1 LVNVC
6 FLTPEFYPVT
16 GGTGSYVYNLSRLL
30 IRCGNEVFVVTKDGG
45 CYPNLAEAIHTV
57 FIKSA
62 GLPVID
68 PLLFYRAS
76 RRKLSELK
84 SYCKIDILH
93 ANLPLIP
100 NFAVP
105 RDLGEALI
113 STVHSTWEGE
123 ANAVKHEAFNRL
135 NLNEKIVRLF
145 TWFLK
150 QFEYDLL
157 KRSDRIIAV
166 SEYTKGEILRNYD
179 LPAWKIKVIFN
190 GVDLEKFKPANDKVA
205 IKRRLGFKEDE
216 LLILYVGRLYSRKG
230 LPTLISSIPY
240 VVRKIRNVRFL
251 ISGKGL
257 RDEEQRLKGYVKKFK
272 VESNVCFLG
281 YYPDEMLPRLYQA
294 ADIFVFPSIYE
305 NMPFAVLEALA
316 SGLPVITTKVGG
328 IPEIIDDGENGFLI
342 EPFNAR
348 KLAER
353 LLYLVENPTVA
364 YEMGAAGRKTV
375 EERFNW
381 NKIIKQITAVYREV
395 LA

>member
-1 LVNVC
+1 
-6 FLTPEFYPVT
+6 
-16 GGTGSYVYNLSRLL
+16 
-30 IRCGNEVFVVTKDGG
+30 
-45 CYPNLAEAIHTV
+45 
-57 FIKSA
+57 
-62 GLPVID
+62 
-68 PLLFYRAS
+68 
-76 RRKLSELK
+76 
-84 SYCKIDILH
+84 
-93 ANLPLIP
+93 
-100 NFAVP
+100 
-105 RDLGEALI
+105 
-113 STVHSTWEGE
+113 
-123 ANAVKHEAFNRL
+123 
-135 NLNEKIVRLF
+135 
-145 TWFLK
+145 
-150 QFEYDLL
+150 
-157 KRSDRIIAV
+157 
-166 SEYTKGEILRNYD
+166 
-179 LPAWKIKVIFN
+179 
-190 GVDLEKFKPANDKVA
+190 
-205 IKRRLGFKEDE
+205 
-216 LLILYVGRLYSRKG
+216 
-230 LPTLISSIPY
+230 
-240 VVRKIRNVRFL
+240 
-251 ISGKGL
+251 
-257 RDEEQRLKGYVKKFK
+257 LKGYVKKFK

>member
-1 LVNVC
+1 
-6 FLTPEFYPVT
+6 
-16 GGTGSYVYNLSRLL
+16 
-30 IRCGNEVFVVTKDGG
+30 
-45 CYPNLAEAIHTV
+45 
-57 FIKSA
+57 